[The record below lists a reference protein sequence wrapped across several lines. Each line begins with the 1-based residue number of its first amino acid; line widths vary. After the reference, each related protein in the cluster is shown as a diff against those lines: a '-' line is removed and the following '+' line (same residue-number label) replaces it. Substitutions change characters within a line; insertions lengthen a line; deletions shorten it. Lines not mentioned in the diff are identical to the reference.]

1 MIPNKTNTTAS
12 VGHQT
17 TGCLTAFKMAE
28 PVPEEEPFPDPIAPA
43 KLIKYM
49 PIGIITAFATIA
61 TIATTNPV

>member
-1 MIPNKTNTTAS
+1 
-12 VGHQT
+12 
-17 TGCLTAFKMAE
+17 MAE
-28 PVPEEEPFPDPIAPA
+28 PVPEEEPFPDTIAPA